1 MWFKN
6 LFLYRFTKPFTTSP
20 EELDAGLHN
29 RAFLPVPRQQP
40 FSSGWVSPL
49 GIEDAPLVHAT
60 NGFMMICLRRE
71 ERVVPAAA
79 VRETLE
85 LRAKEIEEKTGR
97 KIRGKARTEL
107 RDTVILEMLPRA
119 FTRSRH
125 TFAYIDPRD
134 GWLVVDAATAAKAE
148 EVTAA
153 LREALGT
160 LPIAPLAV
168 TESPGAVMTTWVATG
183 KTPASFSIENE
194 CDLCEPG
201 EGGAVIRV
209 RKHDLDA
216 DEIRA
221 HVEAGM
227 RVTRLALG
235 YDQRLRF
242 VLDEQLNV
250 KRLKFLDLIQEE
262 AASVEVEDAAARFDS
277 DFAIMSLELS
287 RFLPVLVD
295 AFGGESNA
303 EARDAA

>member
-97 KIRGKARTEL
+97 KVRGKARTEL